1 MAHDVP
7 TRQYADAVHAD
18 HRELAG
24 LLSDIRTEFANDE
37 RSKLR
42 LEKLVTQLS
51 ELCEAHFRREEEGG
65 YMKEAVQQSPLLATK
80 ASALEAEHEDL
91 QEQIEKLRIL
101 IHSGVESAAWW
112 VRVQSDF
119 NNFAKQISRH
129 ESEENALLQEAF
141 SQDIGTKD

>member
-1 MAHDVP
+1 MAHDAT

-18 HRELAG
+18 HRQLAG
-24 LLSDIRTEFANDE
+24 LLSDIRAEFDAEE
-37 RSKLR
+37 RSKRR
-42 LEKLVTQLS
+42 LEKIVTTLS

-65 YMKEAVQQSPLLATK
+65 YMREAVQQAPQL
-80 ASALEAEHEDL
+80 SARARTLGEEHEEL

-101 IHSGVESAAWW
+101 IHSGVESSAWW
-112 VRVQSDF
+112 IRVQSDF
-119 NNFAKQISRH
+119 AAFAKQISRH